1 MVVRVRILRSW
12 VLGLYIAAQ
21 VIGLVP
27 LIHEPTLEV
36 YKTVTVADV
45 ADHVQATSGKTRDD
59 PDRHHGLSGSH
70 DQCCAI
76 HSLTGPLAPMVS
88 LVLVA
93 PAAVPVS
100 PTKLVSLVSWHSGRL
115 DRPPKSLSLV

>member
-27 LIHEPTLEV
+27 LIYEHTLEV
-36 YKTVTVADV
+36 YKTVTA
-45 ADHVQATSGKTRDD
+45 AGHFQATSGKTQHD
-59 PDRHHGLSGSH
+59 PHRHHGLSGSH

-76 HSLTGPLAPMVS
+76 HSLTGPLAPVVS
-88 LVLVA
+88 LALVA
-93 PAAVPVS
+93 PAAMRVS